1 MHSEDYIVKKMVKI
15 APMSLIYHVFKNHL
29 RLDNVCVARTR
40 MWADGRGGDV
50 GWKTPGRREDFWVVL
65 MR

>member
-1 MHSEDYIVKKMVKI
+1 MVKI
-15 APMSLIYHVFKNHL
+15 APMSLIYHVFENA
-29 RLDNVCVARTR
+29 CVARTR
-40 MWADGRGGDV
+40 MRADGRGGDV